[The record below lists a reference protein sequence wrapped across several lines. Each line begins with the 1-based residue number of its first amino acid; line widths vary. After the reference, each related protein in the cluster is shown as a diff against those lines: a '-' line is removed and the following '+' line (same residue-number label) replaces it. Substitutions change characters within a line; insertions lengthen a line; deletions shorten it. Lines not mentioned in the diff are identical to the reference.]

1 MKNKGKK
8 PLVIIS
14 FIVLIMIIS
23 ASITLYARVEIK
35 KETNSGNKIIPE
47 VIDKESSKDEE
58 VIKKEKD
65 SLTEE
70 STTENILEE
79 ETNVENNIQ
88 NNSTNTSKNNKTNS
102 TSSNSSSKSNNTE
115 SNSNSSTNTNTPST
129 NSKNSNS
136 NQSNNTS
143 SQKNDEVKK
152 DNNIASN
159 NDTTNNNSTKNNT
172 TSNSKDPD
180 PNDFYYSEHKGVT
193 NTRTE
198 SGCKQASEDIAFLD
212 TVDINY
218 CTCYDV
224 HAKDGTILGY
234 FVYVFCNSG
243 NCNRYKSQIDWN
255 KYD

>member
-23 ASITLYARVEIK
+23 ASITLYARVEMK
-35 KETNSGNKIIPE
+35 KETNSGNKTIPE

-79 ETNVENNIQ
+79 ETKTNVENNIQ

-102 TSSNSSSKSNNTE
+102 TSSNSSAKSSNTG
-115 SNSNSSTNTNTPST
+115 SNGNSATNTNTSSNSSTSN
-129 NSKNSNS
+129 NS

-143 SQKNDEVKK
+143 TEKTEENT
-152 DNNIASN
+152 N
-159 NDTTNNNSTKNNT
+159 TTNNNNTSTSNNNT
-172 TSNSKDPD
+172 SSSSKDPD
-180 PNDFYYSEHKGVT
+180 PNDFYYPEHKGVT
-193 NTRTE
+193 NTKTK
-198 SGCKQASEDIAFLD
+198 SGCKKAGEDIAFLD

-218 CTCYDV
+218 YRCYEV
-224 HAKDGTILGY
+224 TAKDGSILGY
-234 FVYVFCNSG
+234 YLNIFCNSD
-243 NCNRYKSQIDWN
+243 NCNRYKSQIDWS
-255 KYD
+255 KYN